1 MKAPLTP
8 EDIKSL
14 RYECRPGILF
24 GVGIFF
30 IGAIAIYL
38 AYVIMAENNVSQKY
52 LYTFGSLA
60 LIIAASLLVSRQFIS
75 YYLKDLKNNEKDLRR
90 YPIQNKESKVDYE
103 VGSASLWY
111 RQKMKPFDHYLLT
124 IDNSV
129 HDVDKEMFDR
139 ANVGDEVTMHIAPV
153 SGHLLKI
160 ELVK

>member
-8 EDIKSL
+8 EDKKSL

-24 GVGIFF
+24 GVGIF
-30 IGAIAIYL
+30 ILGAFL
-38 AYVIMAENNVSQKY
+38 SMVSIILKAGKETPHLY
-52 LYTFGSLA
+52 LYTFGSFVLLIVVSIFLA
-60 LIIAASLLVSRQFIS
+60 RLFIRK
-75 YYLKDLKNNEKDLRR
+75 YLQDLKNDEKYLCR

-111 RQKMKPFDHYLLT
+111 RQKMKPFDHYIFT
-124 IDNSV
+124 INDSE
-129 HDVDKEMFDR
+129 HEVDRQTFER
-139 ANVGDEVTMHIAPV
+139 ANVGDEVTMHTAPI